1 MPDSAADREH
11 TMIAA
16 AADRLI
22 AEITARGSEVVAQI
36 AAQANQAINDKTVFV
51 ETVTKERAI
60 WRAELRAAAAS
71 LIALLR
77 APVAGSKRNALEV
90 HRLRA
95 EIVLR
100 LNPTGR
106 SVDQAVRDK
115 HPHDRDLQEILDELW
130 NDSGTSRKAHT
141 DLAARLER
149 SMQELLKQEWSVSKR
164 EAITG
169 EIAGTD
175 TAQPAAASRA

>member
-1 MPDSAADREH
+1 MSDSAGDKDHARV
-11 TMIAA
+11 AA

-22 AEITARGSEVVAQI
+22 AEIAARGSEVVAQI

-51 ETVTKERAI
+51 DTVTKERAT
-60 WRAELRAAAAS
+60 WRSELRAATAS

-77 APVAGSKRNALEV
+77 VPGAGSELGLIEV

-100 LNPTGR
+100 LNPAGR
-106 SVDQAVRDK
+106 SVDHEVRDK
-115 HPHDRDLQEILDELW
+115 HPHDRDLHRILDELW
-130 NDSGTSRKAHT
+130 TDSGTPREAHT
-141 DLAARLER
+141 ELAARLER
-149 SMQELLKQEWSVSKR
+149 SVQELLKQEWSVSKR

-169 EIAGTD
+169 KIAGAD
-175 TAQPAAASRA
+175 TTQTVAGSGA